1 MTSIAVAVFKHSAR
15 TAQ

>member
-1 MTSIAVAVFKHSAR
+1 MTSIEVAVFKHSAR

>member
-1 MTSIAVAVFKHSAR
+1 MIFKHSAR